1 MTTFVDTSAIYAVF
15 DRDDENHARAVR
27 SWNELL
33 DGDRTLMTNNY
44 VLVETSALL
53 QHRLGLAALRAFHQ
67 DVVPLLTVDWIGQ
80 QRHQA
85 GVEAVLA
92 AARKKL
98 SVVDCIS
105 FQTMREYGVRQA
117 FCFDQHFRQ
126 QGFETIP

>member
-1 MTTFVDTSAIYAVF
+1 VTTFVDTSAIYAVF

-105 FQTMREYGVRQA
+105 FQTMREYGIRQA